1 MDRFEAVPSVWQRA
15 LHDDT
20 HGVIEVGLTH
30 LGFDARQSDVAY
42 FHEWIPLAWQV
53 THVATKQ
60 T

>member
-1 MDRFEAVPSVWQRA
+1 MDRFEAVSSVRQRP

-30 LGFDARQSDVAY
+30 LGFDARQPDVAY
-42 FHEWIPLAWQV
+42 FHERIPLAWQI
-53 THVATKQ
+53 THAAPKQ